1 MPRIGIT
8 IGKVLSDGRWR
19 YQCAEDYVQAALAA
33 GSRPV
38 LLPAETILAT
48 GESLAREYDGFILS
62 GGGDLEAGSFGQPPH
77 PANGEPDLARDQA
90 ELFLASL
97 AVRTGRPLLAI
108 CRGLQVLNVALGG
121 DLLQDL
127 PTAGFPGHDQAEPR
141 TARTHP
147 VDLVGGTLIGELLST
162 PIMVNSFHH
171 QAVGRLAEDLAVAGR
186 SPDGVIEAAVLPG
199 RPVLGV
205 QWHPEGY
212 AHLAQDAARLFSWLV
227 GESGR
232 IREQGTA

>member
-1 MPRIGIT
+1 MPNIGIT
-8 IGKVLSDGRWR
+8 IGKALVDGRWR
-19 YQCAEDYVQAALAA
+19 YQCAEDYVRAILAA
-33 GSRPV
+33 GGRPV
-38 LLPAETILAT
+38 LLPAETVLAA
-48 GESLAREYDGFILS
+48 GESLAAEYAGFILS
-62 GGGDLEAGSFGQPPH
+62 GGGDLEAGLYGQAPH
-77 PANGEPDLARDQA
+77 PANGEPDPARDQA

-97 AVRTGRPLLAI
+97 AVRVGRPLLAI

-127 PTAGFPGHDQAEPR
+127 PSAGFPGHDQAEPR

-147 VDLVGGTLIGELLST
+147 VELIGGTLLGELL
-162 PIMVNSFHH
+162 PARIVVNSFHH
-171 QAVGRLAEDLAVAGR
+171 QAVGRLAGDLAVAGR

-212 AHLAQDAARLFSWLV
+212 AHLAQDAARLFTWLV

-232 IREQGTA
+232 IGK